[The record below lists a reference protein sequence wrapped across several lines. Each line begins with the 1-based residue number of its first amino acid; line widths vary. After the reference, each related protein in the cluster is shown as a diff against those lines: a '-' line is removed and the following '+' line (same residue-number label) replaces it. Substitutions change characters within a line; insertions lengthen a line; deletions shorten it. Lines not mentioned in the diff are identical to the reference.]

1 MRNQVVN
8 SRKTKLL
15 RDFKLLRDSMSRGR
29 FI

>member
-15 RDFKLLRDSMSRGR
+15 RVSKLMRDSMSRER